1 MRYPGKAGTNSMTA
15 ESGQAESGKQDYSL
29 TGLLD
34 EVRSDAE
41 DGEVSISEVVST
53 FSHQAY
59 GPLLLIPSLIALTP
73 VIGAIP
79 GISIITGVMIILVA
93 AQMIVG
99 RSHPWL
105 PQWVSRRSLTRKQV
119 EKGIAYI
126 GPYLKAMDRYT
137 RPRLLWLTQQP
148 LLMIVPTVCIL
159 LSLLMFPLALV
170 PWGVTLPAL
179 ALTILSVGLTL
190 RDGYLLAAG
199 YAVTVIS
206 VLSALW
212 MV

>member
-1 MRYPGKAGTNSMTA
+1 
-15 ESGQAESGKQDYSL
+15 
-29 TGLLD
+29 
-34 EVRSDAE
+34 
-41 DGEVSISEVVST
+41 
-53 FSHQAY
+53 
-59 GPLLLIPSLIALTP
+59 
-73 VIGAIP
+73 
-79 GISIITGVMIILVA
+79 MIILVA

-105 PQWVSRRSLTRKQV
+105 PQWVSRRSLSRKQV

-206 VLSALW
+206 VLSAIW